1 MDIITQKKLGPS
13 YWAHLEAPASVVVA
27 GIVENYQQGGED
39 SDKGIWFRFRGQFES
54 KFKDDKGE
62 DMTLR
67 AVQAFLPDIAAYQL
81 KAAVDSAPEGTK
93 VNFAVELSKFKS
105 ENSPKGWEWGYKP
118 LVEMGDNSSKSLIE
132 SIIEQATALP
142 EAETETET
150 EVQPV
155 AKKKNPKATAKS

>member
-13 YWAHLEAPASVVVA
+13 YWAHLQAPASVIVA

-39 SDKGIWFRFRGQFES
+39 SDKGIWFRFRGQFET
-54 KFKDDKGE
+54 KFKDIDGN

-93 VNFAVELSKFKS
+93 VNFAVELTKFKS

-118 LVEMGDNSSKSLIE
+118 LVKMGDNSNKSLIE

-150 EVQPV
+150 ETEVAVDP
-155 AKKKNPKATAKS
+155 AKKKAKAKS